1 MQKYVILINWT
12 EQGVANARDTV
23 DRYHAAKQAW
33 ESAGGTFDLALWT
46 LGAYDLVAVV
56 SAPDAETVAA
66 FGLRLGAAGN
76 LRTTILR
83 AFDESEMAGIVGTLG

>member
-83 AFDESEMAGIVGTLG
+83 AFDESEMAVIVSTLG